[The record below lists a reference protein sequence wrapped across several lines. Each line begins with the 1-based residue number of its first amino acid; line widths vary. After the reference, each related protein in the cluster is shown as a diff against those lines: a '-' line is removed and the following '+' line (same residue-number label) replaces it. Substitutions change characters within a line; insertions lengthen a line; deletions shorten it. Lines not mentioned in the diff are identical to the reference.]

1 MQVGQGQVFEIGG
14 CIYFQEKNEYFTHI
28 LKFFF
33 FFSKPL
39 WKLLVD
45 MVSKFFNIIM
55 LNNYNNVVKEM
66 DFMDYL
72 PFDNQ

>member
-1 MQVGQGQVFEIGG
+1 MHLLSEDKWVLNTFWVLHTF
-14 CIYFQEKNEYFTHI
+14 YKSS
-28 LKFFF
+28 LFF
-33 FFSKPL
+33 KPL

-45 MVSKFFNIIM
+45 MVSKFFNILIVSV
-55 LNNYNNVVKEM
+55 NEM